1 MLDFFKKVFGKPD
14 LTPAD
19 LGQLTVDIHSHL
31 LPGIDDGAQTLE
43 DSMELIEEL
52 TKLGYSRFITTPHIM
67 GDFYKNSPET
77 ILPKLDLVREELAK
91 RNMNVQIDAAAEYYL
106 DFEFNDKLKAGNL
119 LTFGKNQLLF
129 ELSFIN
135 PPDGLDGVVFDMQT
149 KGYTPVLAHP
159 ERYLYWMDKFDRLEE
174 LRERGVL
181 FQINLL
187 SIVGHYGPPC
197 KKFAEKLI
205 DKNWFEF
212 LGSDLHNMKH
222 IASLNRGISDPYL
235 KKALELNL
243 ARNSQL

>member
-1 MLDFFKKVFGKPD
+1 MLEFIKRIFQKPD

-19 LGQLTVDIHSHL
+19 LGQLCTDVHSHL

-43 DSMELIEEL
+43 DSIQLISELS
-52 TKLGYSRFITTPHIM
+52 KLGYQRFITTPHIM
-67 GDFYKNSPET
+67 GDFYRNSPET

-91 RNMNVQIDAAAEYYL
+91 RNMNYPIDAAAEYYL
-106 DFEFNDKLKAGNL
+106 DAEFSDKLKKGNL
-119 LTFGKNQLLF
+119 LSFDKNYLLF
-129 ELSFIN
+129 ELSFMN
-135 PPDGLDGVVFDMQT
+135 PPDGLDATVFEIQT

-159 ERYLYWMDKFDRLEE
+159 ERYLYWIDKLDRLEE

-181 FQINLL
+181 FQLNLL
-187 SIVGHYGPPC
+187 SIVGHYGPPS

-222 IASLNRGISDPYL
+222 IASINRGIADPYL
-235 KKALELNL
+235 KKALELGL
-243 ARNSQL
+243 AKNKSL